1 MWPPRIFPSLAC
13 FKGTLFVLLTSGQAI
28 IFGRQSSMQG
38 KMTPSFTW
46 TRDLEFKACLP
57 PWAMSSSAKPYNCPL
72 SPEFRH
78 LLISAGFRAWSDA
91 CLVWADLEC
100 RFHDGHS
107 VALNLPCPNPQCHHI
122 DDVCYNALSSLRC
135 LTPDAEAR
143 PDIVE
148 VSSMISDIMM
158 KYLDSLST
166 SQLALERK
174 LERERRRTQR
184 YFMEAN
190 RNAVTCHHELSLLSQ
205 VTKQFSWSYL
215 RPSLHLFLFSVFV
228 SHVYR
233 ALKRSEE
240 DT

>member
-1 MWPPRIFPSLAC
+1 MLWPPRIFPSLAC
-13 FKGTLFVLLTSGQAI
+13 FKRTLFVLLTSRQAI
-28 IFGRQSSMQG
+28 NFGRQSNMQE
-38 KMTPSFTW
+38 KMTPSFMW
-46 TRDLEFKACLP
+46 TRDLEFKACLQ
-57 PWAMSSSAKPYNCPL
+57 PWTMSSSAKPYNCPL
-72 SPEFRH
+72 SPEFRY
-78 LLISAGFRAWSDA
+78 LLISAGFGALSDA
-91 CLVWADLEC
+91 CLVWPDIEC

-107 VALNLPCPNPQCHHI
+107 VALNLPCPNLQCHHI
-122 DDVCYNALSSLRC
+122 DDICYNTLSSLRC

-190 RNAVTCHHELSLLSQ
+190 RNAVMCHHELSLLSQ

-215 RPSLHLFLFSVFV
+215 RPSHSLSEVLHVC
-228 SHVYR
+228 
-233 ALKRSEE
+233 LKKSCLKQGK
-240 DT
+240 